1 MSVSP
6 ELLEYALKLL
16 PHGPEFRFVDR
27 MLSLTCGKEGVGE
40 YRVREENCPANDQ
53 FPAMLLVEC
62 GAQVAGIVVQE
73 DLFNPNWPR
82 MKLTALRKV
91 EISGTPRAG
100 DVLRIEAVITGRL
113 GVLVQAAVSGTLNDE
128 KILAAEL
135 TLSGTDAVAQKS

>member
-6 ELLEYALKLL
+6 DLLEYALKLL

-27 MLSLTCGKEGVGE
+27 MLSLACGKEGVGE
-40 YRVREENCPANDQ
+40 YRVKEDNCPKDGR

-113 GVLVQAAVSGTLNDE
+113 GVLVQASIVGSMNGS
-128 KILAAEL
+128 KVLAAEL
-135 TLSGTDAVAQKS
+135 TLSGTDATGKV

>member
-40 YRVREENCPANDQ
+40 RCVREDECLENGHL
-53 FPAMLLVEC
+53 PAMLLVET

-82 MKLTALRKV
+82 MKLTALRSVK
-91 EISGTPRAG
+91 ISGAARPG
-100 DVLRIEAVITGRL
+100 DTVRVEAVITGRL
-113 GVLVQAAVSGTLNDE
+113 GVLVQADVTGYIADQKV
-128 KILAAEL
+128 LAAEL
-135 TLSGTDAVAQKS
+135 TLSGTGKAATP